1 MKNLVLFVALVLV
14 VVLVGWWWFVDEPA
28 VITEPPADDAP
39 VATFASIAG
48 EGQSLEVFAGDDM
61 VAKLTIEA
69 FQAWTAEFWDEVFV
83 ERPSFGE
90 MREVDHTGFSRFD
103 ETVSL
108 SPDGQLVAFSVHD
121 YAVAT
126 SLTFVGLFRLVDE
139 TIELIPAENNGN
151 ISELFWS
158 PDSAQLAYTLDTA
171 RAVGDA
177 LSVDSVIGLEKR
189 ATIDSEDLLGVLGDT
204 ETDWRNFMPEIR
216 DLAWSNESIVQFVS
230 NDPRDEFASLS
241 WNFNVAIETLEL
253 AH

>member
-14 VVLVGWWWFVDEPA
+14 VGLVGWWWFLAEPA
-28 VITEPPADDAP
+28 VVTEPPADDAP
-39 VATFASIAG
+39 VVTFASISG
-48 EGQSLEVFAGDDM
+48 EGQSLEVFAGDEM
-61 VAKLTIEA
+61 VAELNIEA
-69 FQAWTAEFWDEVFV
+69 FQAWTAEFWDKVFV

-90 MREVDHTGFSRFD
+90 VREVDHTGFSRFD

-126 SLTFVGLFRLVDE
+126 SLTFVGLFRLADE
-139 TIELIPAENNGN
+139 TIELIPAENHGN

-177 LSVDSVIGLEKR
+177 LSVDSVIDLNKHI
-189 ATIDSEDLLGVLGDT
+189 TIDSEDLLDALGDT

-216 DLAWSNESIVQFVS
+216 DLVWSSETIVQFVS
-230 NDPRDEFASLS
+230 NDLRDESASLT
-241 WNFNVAIETLEL
+241 WNLDVAVETLEL
-253 AH
+253 AD